1 MTTRALSAA
10 PNADQMAAH
19 LQRQRAAFMAEGP
32 VSAALRKDRLR
43 RCVEL
48 LKHNSDRI
56 CEVISDDFGAR
67 HPVSTLMMDVQAPIE
82 ALKYAIKHVDQWM
95 KPQRRAGLF
104 PFNLLGARAE
114 LRYQPKGVVGIAGTW
129 NGPLFMIFAPLAG
142 VFAAGNRVM
151 AKPSDLSPHTSE
163 WLAEAVPHYF
173 DPLEFSVVTGGLDV
187 AQNFTR
193 QAFDHLVFTGSTG
206 VARQIMRDA
215 ADHLVPLTLELG
227 GKSPTI
233 VGRSADLDLT
243 VEKIAMGRVQNGGQ
257 ICVMP
262 DTVYLPR
269 ERVEEFVDK
278 FRALWLTL
286 FPTVS
291 GNPDITSVANDRH
304 MQRLDAKIAEAR
316 AAGARIETLGQVDP
330 TATDRRRP
338 LHLVLNPPA
347 ETGIAREEIFGPAM
361 ALVAY
366 DNLSE
371 VLDKVNAGER
381 PLALYYFGRDRA
393 EQEHVL
399 GHTLSGGVCVNDVML
414 HVGLND
420 VPFGGVGASG
430 MGVYNGPEGFAQFSH
445 LRGVYHA
452 GWWDPRRKLG
462 LLPPY
467 SNKLL
472 KMMQATVRRA

>member
-1 MTTRALSAA
+1 MTTRALPAA
-10 PNADQMAAH
+10 PDADQIAAH
-19 LQRQRAAFMAEGP
+19 LQRQRSAFIAEGP

-43 RCVEL
+43 RCVDM
-48 LKHNSDRI
+48 LKRNSERI
-56 CEVISDDFGAR
+56 CEVVSADFGAR

-82 ALKYAIKHVDQWM
+82 TLKYAIRHVDRWM

-104 PFNLLGARAE
+104 PFNLFGARAE

-151 AKPSDLSPHTSE
+151 AKPSDLSPQTSE
-163 WLAEAVPHYF
+163 WLAEAVPEYF
-173 DPLEFSVVTGGLDV
+173 DPLEFAVVTGGLDV
-187 AQNFTR
+187 AQSFTR

-206 VARQIMRDA
+206 VARHVMRDA
-215 ADHLVPLTLELG
+215 AAHLVPLTLELG
-227 GKSPTI
+227 GKSPTLI
-233 VGRSADLDLT
+233 GRSADLALAVD
-243 VEKIAMGRVQNGGQ
+243 KIAMGRAQNGGQ

-269 ERVEEFVDK
+269 ERMDEFVER
-278 FRALWLTL
+278 FRQVWLAM
-286 FPTVS
+286 FPSVS
-291 GNPDITSVANDRH
+291 GNPDITSVANERH
-304 MQRLDAKIAEAR
+304 LLRHNAKIEDAR
-316 AAGARIETLGQVDP
+316 AAGARVECLGDID
-330 TATDRRRP
+330 TAAADRRRP
-338 LHLVLNPPA
+338 LHLVIDAPA
-347 ETGIAREEIFGPAM
+347 HTAIAREEIFGPAM

-366 DNLSE
+366 DDIDQ
-371 VLDKVNAGER
+371 VLATVNAGER
-381 PLALYYFGRDRA
+381 PLALYYFGRDKA

-399 GHTLSGGVCVNDVML
+399 GRTLSGGVCVNDVML

-430 MGVYNGPEGFAQFSH
+430 MGVYNGPEGFAGFSH

-467 SNKLL
+467 GDKLL
-472 KMMQATVRRA
+472 RMMQASIRRA

>member
-1 MTTRALSAA
+1 MTVCALPAS
-10 PNADQMAAH
+10 PHADQIAAH
-19 LQRQRAAFMAEGP
+19 LQLQRQAFLSEGP
-32 VSAALRKDRLR
+32 VSAAVRKDRLI

-48 LKHNSDRI
+48 LKHNSGRI

-67 HPVSTLMMDVQAPIE
+67 HPVSTLMMDVQAPIA

-95 KPQRRAGLF
+95 KPQRRSGLF
-104 PFNLLGARAE
+104 PFNLFGARAE

-129 NGPLFMIFAPLAG
+129 NGPLFMVFAPLAG

-151 AKPSDLSPHTSE
+151 AKPSDLSPRTSE
-163 WLAEAVPHYF
+163 WLVEAVSQYF

-187 AQNFTR
+187 AQSFTR

-215 ADHLVPLTLELG
+215 AEHLVPLTLELG

-233 VGRSADLDLT
+233 VGRSADLDL
-243 VEKIAMGRVQNGGQ
+243 VVDKIAMGRAQNGGQ

-269 ERVEEFVDK
+269 ERVEEFVSK
-278 FRALWLTL
+278 FRTLWLAM

-291 GNPDITSVANDRH
+291 GNPDITSVVSDRH
-304 MQRLDAKIAEAR
+304 LQRLNAKIEEAR
-316 AAGARIETLGQVDP
+316 LAGARIETLGQVDAL
-330 TATDRRRP
+330 ATDRRCP
-338 LHLVLNPPA
+338 LHLVINPPA
-347 ETGIAREEIFGPAM
+347 QTSIAREEIFGPAM
-361 ALVAY
+361 VVVTY
-366 DNLSE
+366 DDIHE
-371 VLDKVNAGER
+371 VLDKINSYER
-381 PLALYYFGRDRA
+381 PLALYYFGRDRQ

-399 GHTLSGGVCVNDVML
+399 GNTLSGGVCVNDVML

-472 KMMQATVRRA
+472 QLLQNTVKRS

>member
-1 MTTRALSAA
+1 MTLRALSAA
-10 PNADQMAAH
+10 PDADQIAAH

-48 LKHNSDRI
+48 LKQNSDRI

-95 KPQRRAGLF
+95 KPQRRSGLF
-104 PFNLLGARAE
+104 PFNLFGARAE

-163 WLAEAVPHYF
+163 WLADAVPQFF

-187 AQNFTR
+187 ARSFTR

-233 VGRSADLDLT
+233 VMPDADLDHAVAGVLYGIFSSSGESCIAGSRAFVHESLYDEFKRRLLEGVKKLRVGDPSREDT
-243 VEKIAMGRVQNGGQ
+243 QMGPLVNLGHRASVEKYVQLGRDEGG
-257 ICVMP
+257 
-262 DTVYLPR
+262 TVLCGGERPSGGYFDGGSYYLPTIF
-269 ERVEEFVDK
+269 EG
-278 FRALWLTL
+278 L
-286 FPTVS
+286 PNS
-291 GNPDITSVANDRH
+291 
-304 MQRLDAKIAEAR
+304 AR
-316 AAGARIETLGQVDP
+316 MCQ
-330 TATDRRRP
+330 
-338 LHLVLNPPA
+338 
-347 ETGIAREEIFGPAM
+347 EEIFGP
-361 ALVAY
+361 V
-366 DNLSE
+366 
-371 VLDKVNAGER
+371 
-381 PLALYYFGRDRA
+381 LALLPWKDEDDLIAQCNDNMFGLASGIWTRDFKSAWRIGRA
-393 EQEHVL
+393 LQTGTVWINTYKVFSISTPFTGVKMSGYGQEKGRL
-399 GHTLSGGVCVNDVML
+399 GILEYTSQKSFYW
-414 HVGLND
+414 GLNES
-420 VPFGGVGASG
+420 P
-430 MGVYNGPEGFAQFSH
+430 MP
-445 LRGVYHA
+445 
-452 GWWDPRRKLG
+452 W
-462 LLPPY
+462 
-467 SNKLL
+467 
-472 KMMQATVRRA
+472 ATT